1 MSEIPARVK
10 EATGRVLDNLRELGL
25 SDSYEEEQISQELY
39 EKFLRKD
46 SWGWTAQD
54 LVEYWKQH
62 KLN

>member
-10 EATGRVLDNLRELGL
+10 EATEKVLESLQESGL
-25 SDSYEEEQISQELY
+25 SDLYEEGQISRDLH
-39 EKFLRKD
+39 EKFLSKD

-54 LVEYWKQH
+54 LVEYWKLI

>member
-10 EATGRVLDNLRELGL
+10 EATEKVLESLQESGL
-25 SDSYEEEQISQELY
+25 SNLHEKEQVSRDLY
-39 EKFLRKD
+39 EKFLSKD

>member
-10 EATGRVLDNLRELGL
+10 EATEKVLESIQESGL
-25 SDSYEEEQISQELY
+25 SDLYEEEQISRDLH
-39 EKFLRKD
+39 EKFLSKD

-54 LVEYWKQH
+54 LVEYWKQI

>member
-1 MSEIPARVK
+1 MSEIPVRVK
-10 EATGRVLDNLRELGL
+10 EATEKVLESIQESGL
-25 SDSYEEEQISQELY
+25 SDLYEEGQISRDLH
-39 EKFLRKD
+39 EKFLSKD